1 VGASVYFLSADA
13 QYTKE
18 INSLKNGLE
27 EQSDQLKRYT
37 EEMDSLKQTAPP
49 SANPGASAPG
59 EAGSAV
65 PADSSGDHRQDRLP
79 AAAAKGAGISRR
91 MYRIPVVSLRLVRE
105 RSVPYQARRI
115 SSSLDTFEFFRTI
128 VEDYD
133 RETFWIICLDTKN
146 KINWI
151 SLVAVGSLNSA
162 IVHPREVFKVAV
174 LANAAALILVHNH
187 PSGEPTPSA
196 EDRSLTSRLVEAAKL
211 LGMKI
216 LDHIIIGDGRY
227 LSFADEGLL
236 T

>member
-1 VGASVYFLSADA
+1 
-13 QYTKE
+13 
-18 INSLKNGLE
+18 
-27 EQSDQLKRYT
+27 
-37 EEMDSLKQTAPP
+37 
-49 SANPGASAPG
+49 
-59 EAGSAV
+59 
-65 PADSSGDHRQDRLP
+65 
-79 AAAAKGAGISRR
+79 